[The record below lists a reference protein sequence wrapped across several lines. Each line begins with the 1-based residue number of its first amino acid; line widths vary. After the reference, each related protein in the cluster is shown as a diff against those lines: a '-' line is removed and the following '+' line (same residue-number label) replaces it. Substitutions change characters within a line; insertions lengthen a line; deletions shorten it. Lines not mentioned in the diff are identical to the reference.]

1 VDRRRLR
8 RRQWNRAALDD
19 VIYGLHAVS
28 EALAAGDGL
37 LSLHVGKE
45 RRRDSGVRDIVA
57 QASARNIP
65 VRFEEPSYF
74 SQFPYKAHQRVVA
87 FGPPFEYAAL
97 EDIVHARR
105 NGPLLLVVLD
115 HITDPHNTGA
125 ILRTAEAAGAHG
137 AVIPDRRSAAV
148 NPTVRK
154 AAAGASAHLPIARV
168 TNVAQTLRSLKK
180 KGVWVVG
187 AHAGAEAGAMPYS
200 RADWRRDV
208 ALVIGAEDT
217 GISRVA
223 RSECDELVHIPMHG
237 KVQSLNAS
245 VAAAILL
252 YEAVR
257 QRGSSAKGPLPD

>member
-1 VDRRRLR
+1 MDRRRLR

-19 VIYGLHAVS
+19 VIYGVHAVG
-28 EALAAGDGL
+28 EALAAGE
-37 LSLHVGKE
+37 SLASVHVGKD
-45 RRRDSGVRDIVA
+45 RGRDAGVRTIVA
-57 QASARNIP
+57 QASSRNIP
-65 VRFEEPSYF
+65 VRFEEPPYF

-87 FGPPFEYAAL
+87 FGPPFEYASI

-105 NGPLLLVVLD
+105 SGPLLVVVLD

-137 AVIPDRRSAAV
+137 AAIPDRRAAAV

-168 TNVAQTLRSLKK
+168 TNVAQTLRNLKK
-180 KGVWVVG
+180 NGVWIIG
-187 AHAGAEAGAMPYS
+187 AHAGDESGAMPYS
-200 RADWRRDV
+200 QADWRRDV

-217 GISRVA
+217 GLSRVA

-257 QRGSSAKGPLPD
+257 QRAGSGKGPLPA